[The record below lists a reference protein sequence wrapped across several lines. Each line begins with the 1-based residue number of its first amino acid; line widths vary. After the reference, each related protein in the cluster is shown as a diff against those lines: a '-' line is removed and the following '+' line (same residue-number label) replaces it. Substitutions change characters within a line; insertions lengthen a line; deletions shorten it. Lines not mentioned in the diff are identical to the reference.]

1 MQKERENLKGYQVLL
16 KKRNRT
22 KLKSEKYHDVKW
34 QKGLSLYTLL
44 LPLHDSDVDNEATR
58 ENALFNFLIIFE
70 VLSLFSDYVCSVK
83 KPQISTFLAFKISG
97 DTEKHQE
104 LSQN

>member
-1 MQKERENLKGYQVLL
+1 MQKERIKLKGYQVLL
-16 KKRNRT
+16 RKRNPT

-58 ENALFNFLIIFE
+58 ENALFNFLILFE
-70 VLSLFSDYVCSVK
+70 VLSLFPIMLVQSKSRK
-83 KPQISTFLAFKISG
+83 F
-97 DTEKHQE
+97 E
-104 LSQN
+104 LS

>member
-1 MQKERENLKGYQVLL
+1 M
-16 KKRNRT
+16 
-22 KLKSEKYHDVKW
+22 
-34 QKGLSLYTLL
+34 
-44 LPLHDSDVDNEATR
+44 HDSDVDNEATR

-104 LSQN
+104 LSQNWN

>member
-1 MQKERENLKGYQVLL
+1 MERKDAEREKKLKGYQVLL
-16 KKRNRT
+16 RKRNPT

-58 ENALFNFLIIFE
+58 ENALFNFLILFE
-70 VLSLFSDYVCSVK
+70 VLSLFPIMLVQSKSRK
-83 KPQISTFLAFKISG
+83 F
-97 DTEKHQE
+97 E
-104 LSQN
+104 LS